1 MTNPDNIVRMGTRLG
16 GRGSIQEENAWAQV
30 YSAGILAG
38 VGAKQNPN
46 PGMTVLVGG
55 TTTSPDVVI
64 ATGTTGYKVALDI
77 VGQKIITVAA
87 PATNSRITSI
97 VAYTDALTVQSTE
110 TNVTGSPKT
119 CGLIIVNG
127 TAAANPQPP
136 TDTQIRQAITS
147 DGATGSQAYYGVVA
161 NVKIDANTTTITDSL
176 ITNVRSNVSYGLAK
190 KPSFSVYK
198 SITTGFNAGD
208 NVVVFDKKDYDD
220 LNMYNAT
227 TGNFIIPVDGK
238 YHITMQVGV
247 GSAGISGA
255 AHAHV
260 FRNGEVIRMT
270 QKDVGSGS
278 EMKLLRFHLSF
289 YEYLKKDD
297 TLSVH
302 VWCSESRNID
312 GNRKYTFLQVEMVG
326 V

>member
-30 YSAGILAG
+30 YSPGVIAGA
-38 VGAKQNPN
+38 GAKQNPN
-46 PGMTVLVGG
+46 PGMMVLVGG
-55 TTTSPDVVI
+55 TTTNPDVVI
-64 ATGTTGYKVALDI
+64 AAGPTGYRIALDVI
-77 VGQKIITVAA
+77 GQKIINVAA

-110 TNVTGSPKT
+110 ATITGSPKT
-119 CGLIIVNG
+119 CGLIVVNG
-127 TAAANPQPP
+127 IASANPQPP

-147 DGATGSQAYYGVVA
+147 DGATGAQAYYGVIA
-161 NVKIDANTTTITDSL
+161 NIKIDANTTTITDSL
-176 ITNVRSNVSYGLAK
+176 ITNVRSNASYGLVK

-208 NVVVFDKKDYDD
+208 SVVVFDKKDYDD
-220 LNMYNAT
+220 LNMYNTT
-227 TGNFIIPVDGK
+227 TGNFTIPVDGK

-255 AHAHV
+255 AHVHV

-297 TLSVH
+297 TLSIH
-302 VWCSESRNID
+302 AWCSESRNID